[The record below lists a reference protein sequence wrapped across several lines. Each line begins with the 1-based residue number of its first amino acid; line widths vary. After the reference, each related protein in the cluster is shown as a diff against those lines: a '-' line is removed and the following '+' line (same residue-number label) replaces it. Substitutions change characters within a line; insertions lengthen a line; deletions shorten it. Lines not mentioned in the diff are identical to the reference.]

1 MTKIA
6 NLLKAISA
14 LSLFLFMTAC
24 STTTGVRML
33 DARSEYEGP
42 EGLKLALKE
51 AGIDGFRNSPVP
63 IRTRPKVA
71 TVLIHPHEM
80 PDRSYFWGGWVSVVV
95 EQDQWVLTK
104 PGQLPKSPGISEI
117 AVSNHKKQKSQKK

>member
-1 MTKIA
+1 MKPFIY
-6 NLLKAISA
+6 LVKALT
-14 LSLFLFMTAC
+14 LSCFYFSLC
-24 STTTGVRML
+24 SCATNTGVRML
-33 DARSEYEGP
+33 DSRSEYEGP

-63 IRTRPKVA
+63 VRTRPKVA

-80 PDRSYFWGGWVSVVV
+80 PDRSYFWGGWVSIVV

-104 PGQLPKSPGISEI
+104 PSSLPKAPGITEI
-117 AVSNHKKQKSQKK
+117 LAPVHKKQKTTKK